1 MNYTEEDLKDMHMHA
16 NHGNQPD
23 GEVLDSTYLVEVN
36 KFLDGEKNNLKSHT
50 KFVNWN
56 YEFKDKSFPT
66 PEAAK
71 ELIEGK
77 LWIRLQHPQID
88 TIFGSKKTQVIPK
101 EHSSQNACEKTNALL
116 WDISLFEE
124 KGALS
129 QATLLYLNNAMS
141 PHLLN
146 QTHFLKHTIFY
157 IHIYI
162 PAIYLYKHTG
172 RRGLRIP
179 SSPIRL

>member
-23 GEVLDSTYLVEVN
+23 GEVLDSTYLIEVN
-36 KFLDGEKNNLKSHT
+36 KFLDGEKNDLKSHT

-77 LWIRLQHPQID
+77 
-88 TIFGSKKTQVIPK
+88 F
-101 EHSSQNACEKTNALL
+101 
-116 WDISLFEE
+116 
-124 KGALS
+124 
-129 QATLLYLNNAMS
+129 
-141 PHLLN
+141 
-146 QTHFLKHTIFY
+146 
-157 IHIYI
+157 
-162 PAIYLYKHTG
+162 
-172 RRGLRIP
+172 
-179 SSPIRL
+179 